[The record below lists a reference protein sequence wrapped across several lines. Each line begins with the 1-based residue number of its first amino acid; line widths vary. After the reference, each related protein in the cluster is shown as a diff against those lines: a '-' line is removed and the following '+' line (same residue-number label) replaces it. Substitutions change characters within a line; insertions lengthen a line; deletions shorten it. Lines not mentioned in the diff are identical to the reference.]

1 MQVFTTWCLYIAMIV
16 FCETPCKYLQH
27 GACTLQ
33 CLCEKMQVFTTWCL
47 YIAMIVFV
55 SRNHASIYNMVLVH
69 CNNCVCFEK
78 PCKYLQHGAC
88 TLQ

>member
-1 MQVFTTWCLYIAMIV
+1 
-16 FCETPCKYLQH
+16 
-27 GACTLQ
+27 
-33 CLCEKMQVFTTWCL
+33 MQVFTTWCL

-55 SRNHASIYNMVLVH
+55 SRHHASIYNMVLVH
-69 CNNCVCFEK
+69 CNDCVHSRRHASIYNMVLVHCNDCVCVET